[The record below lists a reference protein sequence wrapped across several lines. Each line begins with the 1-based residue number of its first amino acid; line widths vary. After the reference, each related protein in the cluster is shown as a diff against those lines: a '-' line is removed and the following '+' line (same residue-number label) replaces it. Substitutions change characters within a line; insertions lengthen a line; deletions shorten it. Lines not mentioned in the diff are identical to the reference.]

1 MVTMQDDYTLRT
13 TETMMCYTLDDAKR
27 KIHISVIVDLS
38 VKDGENCTISI
49 ETANETRYRM
59 KRVRTDDAII
69 FDIFLCEVKKEAL
82 AISGVDVDY

>member
-1 MVTMQDDYTLRT
+1 MQDDYTLRT
-13 TETMMCYTLDDAKR
+13 TETMMCYTLDDVKR

-38 VKDGENCTISI
+38 IKDGDNCTISI

-82 AISGVDVDY
+82 ALSGVEID

>member
-1 MVTMQDDYTLRT
+1 MITMQDDYTLRT
-13 TETMMCYTLDDAKR
+13 TETMMCYTLDDVKR
-27 KIHISVIVDLS
+27 RIHISVIVDLS
-38 VKDGENCTISI
+38 VKSGDNCTISI

-82 AISGVDVDY
+82 ALSGVEID

>member
-1 MVTMQDDYTLRT
+1 MITMQDDYTLRT
-13 TETMMCYTLDDAKR
+13 TETMMCYTFDDARR

-38 VKDGENCTISI
+38 VKNGENCSIAI
-49 ETANETRYRM
+49 ETASETRYRM

-82 AISGVDVDY
+82 ALSGVEID

>member
-1 MVTMQDDYTLRT
+1 MITMQDDYTLRT
-13 TETMMCYTLDDAKR
+13 TETMMCYTLDDVKR

-38 VKDGENCTISI
+38 VKNGENCSIAI

-82 AISGVDVDY
+82 ALSGVEID

>member
-1 MVTMQDDYTLRT
+1 MITMQDDYTLRT
-13 TETMMCYTLDDAKR
+13 TESMMCYTLDDSKR

-38 VKDGENCTISI
+38 VKNGENCSIAI

-59 KRVRTDDAII
+59 KRVRTDDAFI

-82 AISGVDVDY
+82 ALSGVEID

>member
-1 MVTMQDDYTLRT
+1 MITMQDDYTLRT
-13 TETMMCYTLDDAKR
+13 TETMMCYTFDDAKR

-38 VKDGENCTISI
+38 VKDGENCSIAI

-82 AISGVDVDY
+82 ALSGVEIY

>member
-1 MVTMQDDYTLRT
+1 MITMQDDYTLRT
-13 TETMMCYTLDDAKR
+13 TETMMCYTLDDDKR

-38 VKDGENCTISI
+38 VKDGENCSIAI
-49 ETANETRYRM
+49 ETANETHYRM

-82 AISGVDVDY
+82 ALSGVEIY

>member
-1 MVTMQDDYTLRT
+1 MITTQGDFTLRT
-13 TETMMCYTLDDAKR
+13 TETMMCYTLDDDKR

-38 VKDGENCTISI
+38 IKNGENCSIAI

-82 AISGVDVDY
+82 ALSGVEID

>member
-1 MVTMQDDYTLRT
+1 MITMQDDYTLRT

-38 VKDGENCTISI
+38 VKDGENCSIAI

-59 KRVRTDDAII
+59 KRVRTDDAFI
-69 FDIFLCEVKKEAL
+69 FDIFLSEVKKEADAL
-82 AISGVDVDY
+82 SGVEID

>member
-1 MVTMQDDYTLRT
+1 MITMQDDYTLRT
-13 TETMMCYTLDDAKR
+13 TETMMCYTFDDAKR

-38 VKDGENCTISI
+38 VKDGENCSISI
-49 ETANETRYRM
+49 ETQNETRYRM

-82 AISGVDVDY
+82 ALSGVEID

>member
-1 MVTMQDDYTLRT
+1 MQDDYTLRT
-13 TETMMCYTLDDAKR
+13 TETMMFYTLDDVKR

-38 VKDGENCTISI
+38 IKDGDNCTISI

-59 KRVRTDDAII
+59 KQVRTDDAII

-82 AISGVDVDY
+82 ALSGVEIE

>member
-1 MVTMQDDYTLRT
+1 MITMQGGYTLRT
-13 TETMMCYTLDDAKR
+13 TETMMCYTLDDVKR

-59 KRVRTDDAII
+59 EQVRTDDAII
-69 FDIFLCEVKKEAL
+69 FDILLSEVKKEADSL
-82 AISGVDVDY
+82 SGVEID